1 LAEGSGVNEF
11 SKDHLLRSWKEIA
24 AYLGC
29 DVRTCHRWEDQ
40 HGMPVHRANWGEKKS
55 PVFAYRGELDKWFEE
70 TFTFSAKAKKG
81 AGRPWMVW
89 AVRAA
94 ILVAAGAVILV
105 VLGNRARRQPADFAI
120 EGSTFIA
127 LGKDKRELWRKDMNV
142 DNLQDEAYYRTYFQV
157 KHKDQSNILPA
168 LVIKDINADGDTEVL
183 FALKRITDQTGEGI
197 LFCWDRQG
205 KELWKFAAGRELAC
219 KAKIFS
225 PDYRI
230 AGFYPYD
237 HNGDGK
243 LEIVVE
249 SFQAP
254 DWPCQLAMLDSSGK
268 MTGEFWNAGYLRELT
283 YYDIN
288 GDGREE
294 LIVCGVNNE
303 YKGGC
308 LIVFD
313 PWKIAG
319 GSPQTEDYVCKDIG
333 PGTMLYYVT
342 TPFTDVSRARGYRVE
357 GFNLLDVSK
366 RDWIRAVDGS
376 GLIYEFDFSLR
387 CIQVSFAHGYEGFHE
402 AGVKAG
408 KITSVIG
415 EPYKKGFRDAV
426 RYWTGAAWTAVPSPV
441 RP

>member
-1 LAEGSGVNEF
+1 VNEF

-55 PVFAYRGELDKWFEE
+55 PVFAYRGELDKWFDE

-81 AGRPWMVW
+81 AGRPWMAW
-89 AVRAA
+89 ALGGAGVLIIAGAYLIFREKPVRA
-94 ILVAAGAVILV
+94 
-105 VLGNRARRQPADFAI
+105 QPADFAI

-127 LGKDKRELWRKDMNV
+127 LDKQKHELWRKDIGAE
-142 DNLQDEAYYRTYFQV
+142 DLKPEEFYRSNFQV
-157 KHKDQSNILPA
+157 LHPDQGNILPS
-168 LVIKDINADGDTEVL
+168 LVMKDINGDGDTEVL
-183 FALKRITDQTGEGI
+183 FAVKREGDQTGEGI

-205 KELWKFAAGRELAC
+205 EKLWTFKAGRQLSC
-219 KAKIFS
+219 KSKVFS

-230 AGFYPYD
+230 AGFYPHD
-237 HNGDGK
+237 NDGDGK

-254 DWPCQLAMLDSSGK
+254 DWPCQLAVLDAAGK
-268 MTGEFWNAGYLRELT
+268 VIGEFWNAGYLRDLT
-283 YYDIN
+283 FHDLD

-294 LIVCGVNNE
+294 LLVCGVNNE

-313 PWKIAG
+313 TRKIAG
-319 GSPQTEDYVCKDIG
+319 GSPQTGDYVCKDIG

-342 TPFTDVSRARGYRVE
+342 TPF
-357 GFNLLDVSK
+357 LDVSAA
-366 RDWIRAVDGS
+366 RGDPVEGLRLVEVTNNGWIRTLNAP
-376 GLIYEFDFSLR
+376 GLIYEFDFQLK
-387 CIQVSFAHGYEGFHE
+387 CFQVSPGKAYKTAHDELRR
-402 AGVKAG
+402 AGE
-408 KITSVIG
+408 ITSILNEAYCKAV
-415 EPYKKGFRDAV
+415 RDDI
-426 RYWTGAAWTAVPSPV
+426 RYWTGSVWTAVPSPV